1 MRSGTGYSDHRGAAP
16 RDRAARGAGG
26 PRSRDAAAGYR
37 SGPAGGPR
45 GAAPPGPTLP
55 WSAELAGR
63 IEEHVIASDLLRG
76 NPLGDPHRRP
86 LLVYLP
92 PGYDDEPGRAYP
104 SVYVRPAS
112 PRATTARWTC
122 RSTRRPACSGPRCGS
137 GGWTGIP
144 CGWRPPAGALRG
156 LRGIWIDAGTRDEFR
171 LDLGAAAFR
180 AALRD
185 AGVPDEVIRF
195 ELFDAGHMGIE
206 YRYPVSLAWLCR
218 RVAGPAP

>member
-1 MRSGTGYSDHRGAAP
+1 VDLPFDPATGV
-16 RDRAARGAGG
+16 
-26 PRSRDAAAGYR
+26 
-37 SGPAGGPR
+37 
-45 GAAPPGPTLP
+45 L
-55 WSAELAGR
+55 
-63 IEEHVIASDLLRG
+63 
-76 NPLGDPHRRP
+76 
-86 LLVYLP
+86 
-92 PGYDDEPGRAYP
+92 
-104 SVYVRPAS
+104 RPAVWQRWLDWD
-112 PRATTARWTC
+112 PVRMAPAR
-122 RSTRRPACSGPRCGS
+122 
-137 GGWTGIP
+137 
-144 CGWRPPAGALRG
+144 AGALRG